1 MTPGLDKTPH
11 PIMGYVTPGLDK
23 KVRLLALQHNKVVKT
38 YECDDPV
45 YSVEFVKA
53 SLVISTETEVLS
65 SLSRRVCINFESIS
79 GTRGGVQLHFCT
91 WPPDFCQ
98 MYMYKMY
105 KNVQKCTK

>member
-65 SLSRRVCINFESIS
+65 SLSRRVCMNFESIS
-79 GTRGGVQLHFCT
+79 GTRARSVDNLDPFCPELPYPT
-91 WPPDFCQ
+91 APPYFFI
-98 MYMYKMY
+98 
-105 KNVQKCTK
+105 NN